1 MEKTVAGSEEST
13 RPEQKNGS
21 GPVLNF
27 HIGRDAWSNCRVQE
41 HWCLMAVHRFT
52 PLPST
57 PVFLLLLVLVVRK
70 HLFQISLDFPVK
82 GAKEIPKQNV
92 PCGV

>member
-1 MEKTVAGSEEST
+1 MLCFPGLEKTVAGSEEST
-13 RPEQKNGS
+13 RPKQKNDS

-41 HWCLMAVHRFT
+41 RRCLMAVHRFT

-57 PVFLLLLVLVVRK
+57 LVSLLLLVRQSVAVRAGRTGL
-70 HLFQISLDFPVK
+70 HS
-82 GAKEIPKQNV
+82 
-92 PCGV
+92 